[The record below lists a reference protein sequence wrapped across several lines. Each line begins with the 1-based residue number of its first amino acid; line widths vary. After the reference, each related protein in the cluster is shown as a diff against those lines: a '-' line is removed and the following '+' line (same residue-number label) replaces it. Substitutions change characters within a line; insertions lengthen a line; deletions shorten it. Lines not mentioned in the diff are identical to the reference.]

1 MIRIIARLER
11 RQLEGFKGIKR
22 ATYYSAGVE
31 ILRTGPFVDA
41 LTRHCHVLVSEKF
54 PVVLVIDN
62 TRGLPLAL
70 ALPTVSPPNLA
81 RQRFSFQR
89 WVRPVSQQGTVQRRR
104 RVWGLNDARNRV
116 NALRKPLKD
125 IQSRQQTA
133 LGIEYVS
140 LHA

>member
-62 TRGLPLAL
+62 TRGLPLRQ
-70 ALPTVSPPNLA
+70 PT
-81 RQRFSFQR
+81 R
-89 WVRPVSQQGTVQRRR
+89 GTST
-104 RVWGLNDARNRV
+104 
-116 NALRKPLKD
+116 P
-125 IQSRQQTA
+125 
-133 LGIEYVS
+133 YVS
-140 LHA
+140 E